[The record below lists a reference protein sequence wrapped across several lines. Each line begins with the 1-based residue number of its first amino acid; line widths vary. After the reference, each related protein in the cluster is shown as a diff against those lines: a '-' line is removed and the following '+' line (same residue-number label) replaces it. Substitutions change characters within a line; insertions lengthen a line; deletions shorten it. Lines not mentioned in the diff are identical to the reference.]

1 MAAPVE
7 EHIRLLKACF
17 DPETYER
24 LEISGSFRVTLDCGH
39 QVYIYPE
46 TADNAIS
53 ARVEIQEGDPG
64 RRAEI
69 LADLHARLAAVLSFA
84 SVESFRLARQ
94 FPEKRAYTA
103 RIRIAGIAS
112 DTPASARQAS
122 GAPGKG
128 ENPFSAAADR
138 EGLFDAKSPGDAA
151 TEPASLDELQEL
163 LGMLDPARMK
173 QQLDWMYVAPDSLL
187 RSAFAKIR
195 RSRGDSGELE
205 AELRMQVQKLA
216 GSRVA
221 YELEL
226 ARHINADMLFQP
238 FLNLLCRL
246 VCEARGDCLPGSD
259 RGRISL

>member
-1 MAAPVE
+1 
-7 EHIRLLKACF
+7 
-17 DPETYER
+17 
-24 LEISGSFRVTLDCGH
+24 
-39 QVYIYPE
+39 
-46 TADNAIS
+46 
-53 ARVEIQEGDPG
+53 
-64 RRAEI
+64 
-69 LADLHARLAAVLSFA
+69 
-84 SVESFRLARQ
+84 
-94 FPEKRAYTA
+94 
-103 RIRIAGIAS
+103 
-112 DTPASARQAS
+112 
-122 GAPGKG
+122 
-128 ENPFSAAADR
+128 
-138 EGLFDAKSPGDAA
+138 
-151 TEPASLDELQEL
+151 
-163 LGMLDPARMK
+163 MK

-195 RSRGDSGELE
+195 RSRGDSEELE